1 MTLYSFFANL
11 FQMSWI
17 VQCPK
22 HGIVVEEYHFEAM
35 RKLELH
41 SKKKCDFKHDSSF
54 LFESKE

>member
-1 MTLYSFFANL
+1 
-11 FQMSWI
+11 MSWI